1 MISKI
6 CIKRTNIIFK
16 YKLKRAPDYP
26 RLKPLQPLY
35 FKTKDNNIHN
45 QVQKAV
51 QYRGRQMR
59 KERRYTICISNYVSQ
74 VTRMTDFILRSTMCQ
89 FVRIKMCS

>member
-1 MISKI
+1 ML
-6 CIKRTNIIFK
+6 K

-26 RLKPLQPLY
+26 RLKPLQTLY
-35 FKTKDNNIHN
+35 FKTKDSSIHN

-51 QYRGRQMR
+51 QYKGRQTR

-74 VTRMTDFILRSTMCQ
+74 VTCMTDFILRSTMCQ
-89 FVRIKMCS
+89 YFRIKMCS